1 MRPILSIILSNLLV
15 IILANQTLAQPYIT
29 QGDVSAER
37 GFRTVTV
44 VEGLE
49 HPWSMVWLSHSDILI
64 TERPGRL
71 RLVRNGQLISEPVAG
86 IPEVFASGQGGL
98 LDVSLHPRFNQNR
111 KVYFTYAHGTAKANR
126 TRVAAAILNNNVL
139 DNWQVIFEVTTVK
152 PGSQHFGSRLMW
164 LPDGTLLVSIGDG
177 GNPPLRLD
185 GAWIRDQAQNRR
197 SHLGKILRLN
207 DDGSI
212 PRDNPFFS
220 AADAEPAVWSY
231 GHRNVQGLAY
241 DPLRSM
247 IWQSE
252 HGALGGDELNVI
264 QAGKNYGWP
273 AVTYSREYFGGFKIS
288 PYTSKPNMV
297 DPKVVWSTAI
307 APSGLTIYT
316 GDKFPDWTGD
326 VFAGGLKSQDIRRIE
341 LDKAGNVIGQYA
353 LRIGQRVRDIRQ
365 GLDGM
370 LYVLTDESH
379 GSLIRLE
386 PTSDRDSPEAP

>member
-1 MRPILSIILSNLLV
+1 
-15 IILANQTLAQPYIT
+15 
-29 QGDVSAER
+29 
-37 GFRTVTV
+37 
-44 VEGLE
+44 
-49 HPWSMVWLSHSDILI
+49 MVWLPNSDILI

-71 RLVRNGQLISEPVAG
+71 RLVRSGRLISEPVAG
-86 IPEVFASGQGGL
+86 ISEVFASGQGGL
-98 LDVSLHPRFNQNR
+98 LDVSLHPKFNQNR

-126 TRVAAAILNNNVL
+126 TRVATAVLNKDVL
-139 DNWQVIFEVTTVK
+139 NNWQVIFEVATIK

-164 LPDGTLLVSIGDG
+164 MPDGTLLVSIGDG
-177 GNPPLRLD
+177 GNPPIRLG

-197 SHLGKILRLN
+197 SHLGKIVRLN

-212 PRDNPFFS
+212 PSSNPFFRATD
-220 AADAEPAVWSY
+220 AAPSVWSY
-231 GHRNVQGLAY
+231 GHRNVQGLVY

-247 IWQSE
+247 IWASE

-264 QAGKNYGWP
+264 QAGQNYGWP
-273 AVTYSREYFGGFKIS
+273 AVTHSREYFGGFKIS
-288 PYTSKPNMV
+288 PFTSKPDMV

-307 APSGLTIYT
+307 APSGLAIYT

-326 VFAGGLKSQDIRRIE
+326 VFAGGLKSQDIRRVE

-365 GLDGM
+365 GPDGM

-379 GSLIRLE
+379 GSLLRLE